1 MFRYYDDGRRIRT
14 TFDLPEVLSVRSALS
29 ICDAS
34 HPAFQSLAKLFQRN
48 APVQLTVK
56 QAELLDTWL
65 HQRLSF
71 GIDGICGHAR
81 GQH

>member
-1 MFRYYDDGRRIRT
+1 MFRYYDDGNGIRT
-14 TFDLPEVLSVRSALS
+14 TFDLPHVLSVRSALS
-29 ICDAS
+29 SCDQS
-34 HPAFQSLAKLFQRN
+34 HPVFQSLAELFQRD

-65 HQRLSF
+65 HERLSF
-71 GIDGICGHAR
+71 GIDGICDHAR